1 MSRAAIHRIT
11 RQRLPSGRR
20 SRTGGMVALL
30 LYPYTRAI
38 YSSRRIAKACEER
51 LDLMAVTAMARPDFR
66 TVSDFRKR
74 HLAALAGLFLQV
86 LALCRQAGLVQ
97 LGHVALDGTKIKAN
111 ASKHKAMSYRRMAT
125 AEAALE
131 AEIGAWLAQAE
142 AADAAEDAAYGA
154 ERRGDETPD
163 WGHDQQRRLAQIRAG
178 RPRSRP
184 GPNPRP
190 PPKLRRPGATA
201 AGANPSGRRAS
212 PDPPGRTT
220 SPPPRAGS

>member
-1 MSRAAIHRIT
+1 MR
-11 RQRLPSGRR
+11 
-20 SRTGGMVALL
+20 
-30 LYPYTRAI
+30 
-38 YSSRRIAKACEER
+38 
-51 LDLMAVTAMARPDFR
+51 
-66 TVSDFRKR
+66 
-74 HLAALAGLFLQV
+74 
-86 LALCRQAGLVQ
+86 
-97 LGHVALDGTKIKAN
+97 
-111 ASKHKAMSYRRMAT
+111 SKHKAMSYRRMAT

-163 WGHDQQRRLAQIRAG
+163 WGHDQQRRLAQIRAAQAALEAEAQAEAAA
-178 RPRSRP
+178 
-184 GPNPRP
+184 
-190 PPKLRRPGATA
+190 KLRRPGATA